1 MEDPWGSPWAT
12 DTNTNLEPTIPRST
26 LELPGRTLTRQR
38 SFSTAS
44 PWAVEEDGFNDW
56 ASADPGLALPT
67 PAAASSSIWAGWGSE
82 NGPNSSQT
90 QLAPA
95 PRAREGSLG
104 MHSPSWPA
112 AVSPGL
118 PPARTISRR
127 SSSRSLFRQPSPDPW
142 AVEFS
147 ENRLSL
153 PTPALVSAEQAAF
166 STLDRHEEE
175 DEEDIA
181 KIKEDEKAA
190 NAAPETGTTQ
200 DGKSTPAPDKNRD
213 GEVDPVTNTG
223 NEAARRED
231 GEGNNTR
238 SLSDSRHSSISAG
251 SHHDDRPDSPI
262 TSMDED
268 AKDRPKTSRRPS
280 VKVQE
285 LVHMYDGMVKPKE
298 SGLAVPTAPGGRQ
311 RSTSRGAASIR
322 STRTEDISEFG
333 DFEDAENLG
342 SAPPSRKPSVGGSPR
357 PGSSRVGPA
366 VSALQ
371 APSRGS
377 GLANSSPPAPIPEE
391 RLNSFQDLRSKFGPV
406 AFTPDL
412 GSIDKLFDV
421 AKLDAEQPSAKDYSL
436 DAVDGIINDSFSSVS
451 ERKTWYR
458 ISRPGS
464 MRRHNLGDDENY
476 RRVTWPVSKTR
487 EQTNMIVRRWME
499 EDSFSGGRPSF
510 GGNRPVRGG
519 AFNWD
524 TKAEPLSMDEIF
536 GKRKSAQPPKPAS
549 ATVPRPLSLQPRSA
563 AAHSRNLSTGVKSL
577 PPRSPGVS
585 SLPSPSPLSI
595 PAPPKSPA
603 FGWSTM
609 TNGSATPASSRPPS
623 RAVRQSLEVPSSTFD
638 SNTGVTASAP
648 ESESRSSLQLVPPPS
663 APSVSSNLVVEE
675 EDDEE
680 WGEMVAS
687 PSVASPMD
695 SSRPASGIF
704 DTGVNSS
711 VAELAMIDSSPAAS
725 KDTGATLVAAASKLE
740 QDEATAKASQQPPL
754 PSAGIWDFS
763 AFETKL
769 APSFA
774 PATPTEPA
782 IPPTTTS
789 KPEFDFD
796 TPLQSPALSGP
807 SRTGSPTSAFQI
819 PTPSTPSGPMA
830 SSRTSS
836 SASFQLPP
844 PPTPPVSGQS
854 KHTPKSSISSQPA
867 MEPARPISPAAF
879 QLSKPPSPKHSTRPS
894 LSLGRPSPLQH
905 VITPKASS
913 PKVSS
918 PKPMSPTINSATVP
932 PPAKTVSFAQ
942 PQPDEESAAVAR
954 IVEALPDLSYMLR

>member
-12 DTNTNLEPTIPRST
+12 DTNTTLEPAIPRST

-44 PWAVEEDGFNDW
+44 PWAADDDGLDDW
-56 ASADPGLALPT
+56 AAADPGLALPT
-67 PAAASSSIWAGWGSE
+67 PAATSSSIWAGWGGE
-82 NGPNSSQT
+82 IGPNSSQA

-112 AVSPGL
+112 AASPGL

-142 AVEFS
+142 AVEYS

-175 DEEDIA
+175 NEEDIA
-181 KIKEDEKAA
+181 KIKEDERAA
-190 NAAPETGTTQ
+190 AVAPEAATIQEECETTEPSDGALDENVDTVTKTG
-200 DGKSTPAPDKNRD
+200 DELAKRENE
-213 GEVDPVTNTG
+213 EVT
-223 NEAARRED
+223 
-231 GEGNNTR
+231 NTR
-238 SLSDSRHSSISAG
+238 SLSVSRHSSMSAE
-251 SHHDDRPDSPI
+251 SRHDDRPDSPI

-268 AKDRPKTSRRPS
+268 AKDRPQIPRRTS

-298 SGLAVPTAPGGRQ
+298 NALSIPIAPGGRQ
-311 RSTSRGAASIR
+311 RSTSRGAISIR

-333 DFEDAENLG
+333 DFEDAESLG

-357 PGSSRVGPA
+357 PGSSRAGSARSTLQVSLRGPSFA
-366 VSALQ
+366 KSSAQ
-371 APSRGS
+371 
-377 GLANSSPPAPIPEE
+377 APIPEE
-391 RLNSFQDLRSKFGPV
+391 TSQVFQDLRAKFGPV
-406 AFTPDL
+406 VFSPDL
-412 GSIDKLFDV
+412 GSVDKLFDV
-421 AKLDAEQPSAKDYSL
+421 TKLDAEQPSAKDYSL
-436 DAVDGIINDSFSSVS
+436 DAADGIIKDSFSSVS

-464 MRRHNLGDDENY
+464 MRRHDLGDDENY
-476 RRVTWPVSKTR
+476 RRVIWPFSKMR
-487 EQTNMIVRRWME
+487 EETNKVVRRWME

-510 GGNRPVRGG
+510 GGSNSVKGG

-524 TKAEPLSMDEIF
+524 TKSEPLLSMDQIF
-536 GKRKSAQPPKPAS
+536 GKRKNAQPPKAAS
-549 ATVPRPLSLQPRSA
+549 AAVPRPLSLQPRST
-563 AAHSRNLSTGVKSL
+563 AAHSRNVSAGVKSL
-577 PPRSPGVS
+577 PPQSPGVS

-595 PAPPKSPA
+595 PGPPKSPA

-609 TNGSATPASSRPPS
+609 TDGSAIPACSTPPS
-623 RAVRQSLEVPSSTFD
+623 RAVRPSLEVTSSRFS
-638 SNTGVTASAP
+638 SNTGVTASTHEP
-648 ESESRSSLQLVPPPS
+648 ESRLSLQLAPPSS
-663 APSVSSNLVVEE
+663 APSVASNAVVEE

-687 PSVASPMD
+687 PMG
-695 SSRPASGIF
+695 SSRPVSGIF
-704 DTGVNSS
+704 DTGVNGST
-711 VAELAMIDSSPAAS
+711 AELSANDPSPAPFT
-725 KDTGATLVAAASKLE
+725 DTDATLIAVASKLE
-740 QDEATAKASQQPPL
+740 HDEATIKAQQQPPA
-754 PSAGIWDFS
+754 PSAEIWDFS
-763 AFETKL
+763 AFDTTL

-774 PATPTEPA
+774 PSTPTIPA

-807 SRTGSPTSAFQI
+807 SRTASPTAAFQL

-830 SSRTSS
+830 SSGTPSP
-836 SASFQLPP
+836 ASFQLPP
-844 PPTPPVSGQS
+844 PPTPPVSTSS
-854 KHTPKSSISSQPA
+854 KHTPKSSIGSQPA
-867 MEPARPISPAAF
+867 LEPIRPISPAAF
-879 QLSKPPSPKHSTRPS
+879 QLSKPPSPKHSNRPS

-913 PKVSS
+913 PKS
-918 PKPMSPTINSATVP
+918 MSPTVRSAAIL
-932 PPAKTVSFAQ
+932 PPAKSVSFA
-942 PQPDEESAAVAR
+942 QPDEESAAVAR

>member
-12 DTNTNLEPTIPRST
+12 DTNTTLEPTIPRST

-38 SFSTAS
+38 SFSAAS
-44 PWAVEEDGFNDW
+44 PWAAEDDGLDDW
-56 ASADPGLALPT
+56 AAADPGLALPT
-67 PAAASSSIWAGWGSE
+67 PAATSSSIWAGWGGE
-82 NGPNSSQT
+82 NAPNSSQT
-90 QLAPA
+90 SLAPA
-95 PRAREGSLG
+95 SRAREGSLG

-112 AVSPGL
+112 AASPGL

-175 DEEDIA
+175 NEEDMA
-181 KIKEDEKAA
+181 KIKEDEKAEV
-190 NAAPETGTTQ
+190 AAPEVTSTQ
-200 DGKSTPAPDKNRD
+200 DSKIAQPSESTRD
-213 GEVDPVTNTG
+213 EEVGPVTNAG
-223 NEAARRED
+223 DEASKRENE
-231 GEGNNTR
+231 EGANTR
-238 SLSDSRHSSISAG
+238 SLSDSRHSSMSAE

-268 AKDRPKTSRRPS
+268 AKDRPRIPRRPS

-285 LVHMYDGMVKPKE
+285 LVHMYDGMVEPKDN
-298 SGLAVPTAPGGRQ
+298 SLSVPTALGGRQ
-311 RSTSRGAASIR
+311 RSTSRGTASIR

-333 DFEDAENLG
+333 DFEDAESLG
-342 SAPPSRKPSVGGSPR
+342 SAPPSRKPSIGGSPR
-357 PGSSRVGPA
+357 PGSSRAGPA
-366 VSALQ
+366 RSAF
-371 APSRGS
+371 
-377 GLANSSPPAPIPEE
+377 NVKSSAPAPIPEE
-391 RLNSFQDLRSKFGPV
+391 RSHTFQDLRAKFGPV
-406 AFTPDL
+406 TFAPDL
-412 GSIDKLFDV
+412 ESVDKLFDV

-436 DAVDGIINDSFSSVS
+436 DAVEGIIKDSFSSVS

-464 MRRHNLGDDENY
+464 MRRHDLGDDENY
-476 RRVTWPVSKTR
+476 RRVTWPVSKMR
-487 EQTNMIVRRWME
+487 EETNKVVRRWME

-510 GGNRPVRGG
+510 GGGNSVKGG

-524 TKAEPLSMDEIF
+524 TKSEPLSMDQIF
-536 GKRKSAQPPKPAS
+536 GKRKSAQPPKAAS

-563 AAHSRNLSTGVKSL
+563 AAHSRNLSGGVKSL

-585 SLPSPSPLSI
+585 SLPCPSPMSI
-595 PAPPKSPA
+595 PGPPKSPA

-609 TNGSATPASSRPPS
+609 TDESGTPASSRPPS
-623 RAVRQSLEVPSSTFD
+623 RAVRQSLEVTSSRFG
-638 SNTGVTASAP
+638 SNTAVNTGTHEP
-648 ESESRSSLQLVPPPS
+648 ESRPSLQLAPPSS
-663 APSVSSNLVVEE
+663 APSVSSNALVED
-675 EDDEE
+675 DDEE

-687 PSVASPMD
+687 PME
-695 SSRPASGIF
+695 SSRPVSGIF
-704 DTGVNSS
+704 DMGLNSS
-711 VAELAMIDSSPAAS
+711 MAELSTKDPSPAPFN
-725 KDTGATLVAAASKLE
+725 DTDATLVAVASKLE
-740 QDEATAKASQQPPL
+740 HDEGPQKAHQQPPA
-754 PSAGIWDFS
+754 PSTDMWDFS
-763 AFETKL
+763 AFDTTL
-769 APSFA
+769 APSFSPVA
-774 PATPTEPA
+774 PTVPA

-807 SRTGSPTSAFQI
+807 SKTSSPISAFQL

-830 SSRTSS
+830 SSSTSS
-836 SASFQLPP
+836 PASFQLPP
-844 PPTPPVSGQS
+844 PPTPPVSTSS

-867 MEPARPISPAAF
+867 LEPVRPISPAAF
-879 QLSKPPSPKHSTRPS
+879 QLSKPPSPKHSNRPS

-913 PKVSS
+913 PK
-918 PKPMSPTINSATVP
+918 PMSPTVHSTTML
-932 PPAKTVSFAQ
+932 PPAKSVSFA
-942 PQPDEESAAVAR
+942 PPDEESAAVAR

>member
-26 LELPGRTLTRQR
+26 LELPSRTLTRQR

-44 PWAVEEDGFNDW
+44 PWAVEDDGLNDW
-56 ASADPGLALPT
+56 ASVDPGLALPT
-67 PAAASSSIWAGWGSE
+67 PAAASSSIWGGWGSE

-90 QLAPA
+90 QLAQP

-112 AVSPGL
+112 AASPGL

-166 STLDRHEEE
+166 STLDRHVEE

-181 KIKEDEKAA
+181 KIQEDEKAA
-190 NAAPETGTTQ
+190 EAAPETIAAQDGTTTQNQ
-200 DGKSTPAPDKNRD
+200 DSNRD
-213 GEVDPVTNTG
+213 EEVDPVTKTG
-223 NEAARRED
+223 DAMTKRED
-231 GEGNNTR
+231 GEATNTR
-238 SLSDSRHSSISAG
+238 SLSDSRHSSMSAE

-268 AKDRPKTSRRPS
+268 AKDRPKALRRPS

-285 LVHMYDGMVKPKE
+285 MVDKFDGMAKPKE
-298 SGLAVPTAPGGRQ
+298 GGLSVPVAPGGRQ

-322 STRTEDISEFG
+322 STRTEEISEFG
-333 DFEDAENLG
+333 DFEDAETFD
-342 SAPPSRKPSVGGSPR
+342 SAPPSRKPSVAVSSR

-371 APSRGS
+371 ASSRDS
-377 GLANSSPPAPIPEE
+377 GPANLSTPRPIPEE
-391 RLNSFQDLRSKFGPV
+391 RANSFQDLRTRFGPV
-406 AFTPDL
+406 EFTPDL
-412 GSIDKLFDV
+412 GGVDKLFDI

-436 DAVDGIINDSFSSVS
+436 DAVEGIINDSFSCVS

-464 MRRHNLGDDENY
+464 MRRHKLGDDENY
-476 RRVTWPVSKTR
+476 RRVTWPVSKMR
-487 EQTNMIVRRWME
+487 EETNQVVRRWME

-510 GGNRPVRGG
+510 GNNRPVKGG

-524 TKAEPLSMDEIF
+524 TKAEPLSMDQIF
-536 GKRKSAQPPKPAS
+536 GKRKSAQPPPKPAS
-549 ATVPRPLSLQPRSA
+549 ATVPRPLSLQPKSA
-563 AAHSRNLSTGVKSL
+563 ATHSRNLSTGVKSL

-585 SLPSPSPLSI
+585 SLPPPSPMSI
-595 PAPPKSPA
+595 PGPPKSPA

-623 RAVRQSLEVPSSTFD
+623 IVARQSLDVPSSTLN
-638 SNTGVTASAP
+638 SNAGITAGAP
-648 ESESRSSLQLVPPPS
+648 EPESRSSLQLVPPPV
-663 APSVSSNLVVEE
+663 AASVSSNVLVEE
-675 EDDEE
+675 DEDEE

-687 PSVASPMD
+687 PSVASPVG
-695 SSRPASGIF
+695 SSRPVSAIF

-711 VAELAMIDSSPAAS
+711 VAELALNNSSSPPS
-725 KDTGATLVAAASKLE
+725 KDTGATLVGAASKLE
-740 QDEATAKASQQPPL
+740 QDEAAKQAQQPPQ
-754 PSAGIWDFS
+754 PSASIWDFS
-763 AFETKL
+763 AFETTL
-769 APSFA
+769 TPSFA
-774 PATPTEPA
+774 PITPTEPA

-796 TPLQSPALSGP
+796 SPLQSPALSGP
-807 SRTGSPTSAFQI
+807 SRTGSPTSAFQV

-844 PPTPPVSGQS
+844 PPTPPVPGQP
-854 KHTPKSSISSQPA
+854 KHTPKSSISSQPGL
-867 MEPARPISPAAF
+867 EPVRPVSPAAF

-913 PKVSS
+913 PK
-918 PKPMSPTINSATVP
+918 PMSPYMQSAATL
-932 PPAKTVSFAQ
+932 PPAKSVNFA
-942 PQPDEESAAVAR
+942 QPDEESAAVAR
-954 IVEALPDLSYMLR
+954 IVDALPDLSYMFR

>member
-12 DTNTNLEPTIPRST
+12 DTNTSHEPAIPRST
-26 LELPGRTLTRQR
+26 LELPGRTITRQR
-38 SFSTAS
+38 SFTTSS
-44 PWAVEEDGFNDW
+44 PWAADDDGLDDW
-56 ASADPGLALPT
+56 AAAEPGLALPT
-67 PAAASSSIWAGWGSE
+67 PAATSSSIWAGWGGE
-82 NGPNSSQT
+82 NAPNSSQT
-90 QLAPA
+90 SLALPS
-95 PRAREGSLG
+95 RAREGSLG

-190 NAAPETGTTQ
+190 DAAQVGATRHDWKAAQPPDRTPDEVVGT
-200 DGKSTPAPDKNRD
+200 
-213 GEVDPVTNTG
+213 VTNTG
-223 NEAARRED
+223 DAEARRENE
-231 GEGNNTR
+231 EGTNTR
-238 SLSDSRHSSISAG
+238 SLSDSRHSSMSAE
-251 SHHDDRPDSPI
+251 SHHHDDRPDSPI

-268 AKDRPKTSRRPS
+268 AKDRPRIPRRPS
-280 VKVQE
+280 AKIQD

-298 SGLAVPTAPGGRQ
+298 NGLSVPIGPGARQ

-333 DFEDAENLG
+333 DFEDAESLG
-342 SAPPSRKPSVGGSPR
+342 SAPPSRKPSIGGSPR
-357 PGSSRVGPA
+357 PGSSKARPA
-366 VSALQ
+366 RSASYAKPS
-371 APSRGS
+371 APE
-377 GLANSSPPAPIPEE
+377 PIPEE
-391 RLNSFQDLRSKFGPV
+391 RSHMFQDLRAKFGPV
-406 AFTPDL
+406 VFTPDL
-412 GSIDKLFDV
+412 GSVDKLFDV

-436 DAVDGIINDSFSSVS
+436 DAVDGIIKDSFSTVS

-464 MRRHNLGDDENY
+464 MRRHDLGDDENY
-476 RRVTWPVSKTR
+476 RRVTWAVSKMR
-487 EQTNMIVRRWME
+487 EETNKVVRRWME
-499 EDSFSGGRPSF
+499 EGSFSGGHPSF
-510 GGNRPVRGG
+510 GGGNLAKGG

-524 TKAEPLSMDEIF
+524 TKAEPLSMDQIF
-536 GKRKSAQPPKPAS
+536 GKRKSAQPKRADS
-549 ATVPRPLSLQPRSA
+549 ANVPRPLSLQPKSA
-563 AAHSRNLSTGVKSL
+563 AAHSRNLSTGVASL
-577 PPRSPGVS
+577 PPRSPGVA
-585 SLPSPSPLSI
+585 SLPCPSPMSI
-595 PAPPKSPA
+595 PGPPKSPA

-609 TNGSATPASSRPPS
+609 TNESGTPASSRPPS
-623 RAVRQSLEVPSSTFD
+623 IAVRQSLEVTSSGV
-638 SNTGVTASAP
+638 SGYTGSLASTLEP
-648 ESESRSSLQLVPPPS
+648 ESRLSLQLPPEPPAPS
-663 APSVSSNLVVEE
+663 AGSNALMED

-687 PSVASPMD
+687 PME

-704 DTGVNSS
+704 DTGLNGSM
-711 VAELAMIDSSPAAS
+711 AELSAKDPSPPPFN
-725 KDTGATLVAAASKLE
+725 DTGATLVAVASKLE
-740 QDEATAKASQQPPL
+740 NDEAPKAHQQS
-754 PSAGIWDFS
+754 SAASADVWDFS
-763 AFETKL
+763 AFDTTL
-769 APSFA
+769 APSFS
-774 PATPTEPA
+774 PVVPTVPA

-807 SRTGSPTSAFQI
+807 SRTESPTSAFQL
-819 PTPSTPSGPMA
+819 PTPSTPSRPMA

-844 PPTPPVSGQS
+844 PPTPPVSSQP

-867 MEPARPISPAAF
+867 LEPIRPISPATF
-879 QLSKPPSPKHSTRPS
+879 QLSKPPPSPKHSNRPS

-905 VITPKASS
+905 VIVPK
-913 PKVSS
+913 PSS
-918 PKPMSPTINSATVP
+918 PKPSSAIVQSATIP
-932 PPAKTVSFAQ
+932 PPTKSVSFA
-942 PQPDEESAAVAR
+942 QPDEESAAVAR

>member
-12 DTNTNLEPTIPRST
+12 DTNTALEPTIPRST

-44 PWAVEEDGFNDW
+44 PWAAEGDGLDDW
-56 ASADPGLALPT
+56 AAPEPGLALPT
-67 PAAASSSIWAGWGSE
+67 PAATSSSIWAGWGGE
-82 NGPNSSQT
+82 NAPNSSQT
-90 QLAPA
+90 SLAPTS
-95 PRAREGSLG
+95 RAREGSLG

-142 AVEFS
+142 AAEFS

-181 KIKEDEKAA
+181 KIKEEEKAA
-190 NAAPETGTTQ
+190 DAAPEAASAQDYKTTEPS
-200 DGKSTPAPDKNRD
+200 DSTRN
-213 GEVDPVTNTG
+213 GEVGPVTNIG
-223 NEAARRED
+223 DEAAKRETE
-231 GEGNNTR
+231 EGTNTR
-238 SLSDSRHSSISAG
+238 SVSDSRHSSVSAE
-251 SHHDDRPDSPI
+251 SPRDDRPDSPI

-268 AKDRPKTSRRPS
+268 AKDRPQIPRRPS

-285 LVHMYDGMVKPKE
+285 LVHMYDGMVKPKDN
-298 SGLAVPTAPGGRQ
+298 GLSVPTAPGGRQ

-333 DFEDAENLG
+333 DFEDAESLG

-357 PGSSRVGPA
+357 PGSSRAVPA
-366 VSALQ
+366 RSALH
-371 APSRGS
+371 AKPS
-377 GLANSSPPAPIPEE
+377 APAPIPEE
-391 RLNSFQDLRSKFGPV
+391 RSHIFQDLRAKFGPV
-406 AFTPDL
+406 VFTPDL
-412 GSIDKLFDV
+412 GSVDKLFDV

-436 DAVDGIINDSFSSVS
+436 DAVEGIIKDSFSSVS

-464 MRRHNLGDDENY
+464 MRRHDQGDDESY
-476 RRVTWPVSKTR
+476 RRVTWPVSKMR
-487 EQTNMIVRRWME
+487 EETNKVVRRWME

-510 GGNRPVRGG
+510 GGGNSVRGG

-524 TKAEPLSMDEIF
+524 TKAEGLSMDQIF
-536 GKRKSAQPPKPAS
+536 GKRKSAQPPKAAS
-549 ATVPRPLSLQPRSA
+549 SSNVPRPLSLQPKSA
-563 AAHSRNLSTGVKSL
+563 ATHSRNLSTGVKSL

-585 SLPSPSPLSI
+585 SLPCPSPMSI
-595 PAPPKSPA
+595 PGPPKSPA

-609 TNGSATPASSRPPS
+609 TNESTTPASSRPPS
-623 RAVRQSLEVPSSTFD
+623 IAVRQSLEVTSSGFPSTA
-638 SNTGVTASAP
+638 GATASAHEP
-648 ESESRSSLQLVPPPS
+648 ESRLSLQLAPPP
-663 APSVSSNLVVEE
+663 APSVGSNALVEDEE
-675 EDDEE
+675 DEE

-687 PSVASPMD
+687 PMG

-704 DTGVNSS
+704 DTGLNGSM
-711 VAELAMIDSSPAAS
+711 AELSAIDPAPTTFN
-725 KDTGATLVAAASKLE
+725 DTDATLDAVTSKLGK
-740 QDEATAKASQQPPL
+740 DEATTVAPEQPPA
-754 PSAGIWDFS
+754 PSTDVWDFS
-763 AFETKL
+763 AFETTL
-769 APSFA
+769 APSFS
-774 PATPTEPA
+774 PVTPTVPA
-782 IPPTTTS
+782 IPPDTTS

-807 SRTGSPTSAFQI
+807 SRTASPISAFQL
-819 PTPSTPSGPMA
+819 PTPSTPSRPMA

-844 PPTPPVSGQS
+844 PPTPPVSSPS

-867 MEPARPISPAAF
+867 LEPVRPISPAAF
-879 QLSKPPSPKHSTRPS
+879 QLSKPPSPKHSNRPS

-905 VITPKASS
+905 VITPMA
-913 PKVSS
+913 SS
-918 PKPMSPTINSATVP
+918 PKPMSPTVHSTTIP
-932 PPAKTVSFAQ
+932 PPAKSVSFA
-942 PQPDEESAAVAR
+942 QPDEESAAVAR

>member
-1 MEDPWGSPWAT
+1 
-12 DTNTNLEPTIPRST
+12 
-26 LELPGRTLTRQR
+26 
-38 SFSTAS
+38 
-44 PWAVEEDGFNDW
+44 
-56 ASADPGLALPT
+56 
-67 PAAASSSIWAGWGSE
+67 
-82 NGPNSSQT
+82 
-90 QLAPA
+90 
-95 PRAREGSLG
+95 

-112 AVSPGL
+112 AASPGL
-118 PPARTISRR
+118 PPVRTISRR

-166 STLDRHEEE
+166 STLDRHDEE
-175 DEEDIA
+175 DEEDLA

-190 NAAPETGTTQ
+190 DAVLETGTTQ
-200 DGKSTPAPDKNRD
+200 DCKSTSTPDRTRD
-213 GEVDPVTNTG
+213 EEVDPVASTG
-223 NEAARRED
+223 NEAAKRED
-231 GEGNNTR
+231 AEGTLTR
-238 SLSDSRHSSISAG
+238 SLSDSRHSSMSAE

-268 AKDRPKTSRRPS
+268 AKDRPKALRRPS

-285 LVHMYDGMVKPKE
+285 LVHKFDGMAKPKE
-298 SGLAVPTAPGGRQ
+298 GGLSVPIVSGGRQ

-333 DFEDAENLG
+333 DFEDAENFD

-366 VSALQ
+366 ISALQ
-371 APSRGS
+371 ASSRGPA
-377 GLANSSPPAPIPEE
+377 LANTLVSAPIPEE
-391 RLNSFQDLRSKFGPV
+391 RSSVFQDLRTKFGPV
-406 AFTPDL
+406 TFSPHFE
-412 GSIDKLFDV
+412 SIDKLFDV

-436 DAVDGIINDSFSSVS
+436 DSVDGIINDSFSSVS

-476 RRVTWPVSKTR
+476 RRVTWPVSKMR
-487 EQTNMIVRRWME
+487 EETNQIVCRWME
-499 EDSFSGGRPSF
+499 EGSFSGGHPSF
-510 GGNRPVRGG
+510 GGSRPVKGG

-524 TKAEPLSMDEIF
+524 TKSEPLSMDQIF

-585 SLPSPSPLSI
+585 SLPSPSPMSI
-595 PAPPKSPA
+595 PGPPKSPA

-609 TNGSATPASSRPPS
+609 TDGSATPASSRPPS
-623 RAVRQSLEVPSSTFD
+623 IAVRQSLEVPSSRFD
-638 SNTGVTASAP
+638 SNTGFTAGAP

-663 APSVSSNLVVEE
+663 APSVGSNALVEEE
-675 EDDEE
+675 EDDDE

-687 PSVASPMD
+687 PSAASPMGG
-695 SSRPASGIF
+695 SRPASGIF

-711 VAELAMIDSSPAAS
+711 VAGLAINGPLPAPS
-725 KDTGATLVAAASKLE
+725 KDIGETLVAATSKLE
-740 QDEATAKASQQPPL
+740 HDEATPKTHEQPPQ
-754 PSAGIWDFS
+754 PSAGVWDFS
-763 AFETKL
+763 AFETTL

-774 PATPTEPA
+774 PETPTEPS

-796 TPLQSPALSGP
+796 TPLQSPALSEP

-844 PPTPPVSGQS
+844 PPTPPVSTQS
-854 KHTPKSSISSQPA
+854 RHTPKSSISSQPA
-867 MEPARPISPAAF
+867 LEPTRPISPAAF

-894 LSLGRPSPLQH
+894 LSLGRPSPLHH

-913 PKVSS
+913 PK
-918 PKPMSPTINSATVP
+918 PMSPTIQSATIP
-932 PPAKTVSFAQ
+932 PPAKSVSFAQ
-942 PQPDEESAAVAR
+942 PDEESVAVAR
-954 IVEALPDLSYMLR
+954 IVEALPDLSYMLC

>member
-12 DTNTNLEPTIPRST
+12 DTNTSLEPTIPRST
-26 LELPGRTLTRQR
+26 LELPSRTLTRQR

-44 PWAVEEDGFNDW
+44 PWAVEDDALNDW

-67 PAAASSSIWAGWGSE
+67 PAAASSSIWGGWGSE

-90 QLAPA
+90 QLAHP

-112 AVSPGL
+112 ATSPGL

-142 AVEFS
+142 AVEFP

-166 STLDRHEEE
+166 STLDRHDEE
-175 DEEDIA
+175 DEEEIA
-181 KIKEDEKAA
+181 KIREEEQAVG
-190 NAAPETGTTQ
+190 AAPDTGTAQNVETTQ
-200 DGKSTPAPDKNRD
+200 NQDSTRD
-213 GEVDPVTNTG
+213 EEVDPVTKTDDEVSKG
-223 NEAARRED
+223 ED
-231 GEGNNTR
+231 VEGTNPR
-238 SLSDSRHSSISAG
+238 SPSDSRHSSVSAG

-268 AKDRPKTSRRPS
+268 AKDRPKALRRPS

-285 LVHMYDGMVKPKE
+285 MVDKFDGMTKPKE
-298 SGLAVPTAPGGRQ
+298 GGLSVPVAPGGRK
-311 RSTSRGAASIR
+311 RSASRGGASIR

-333 DFEDAENLG
+333 EFEDAETFD
-342 SAPPSRKPSVGGSPR
+342 SAPPSRKPSVAGSSR
-357 PGSSRVGPA
+357 PGSRVGPA

-371 APSRGS
+371 PSSRGS
-377 GLANSSPPAPIPEE
+377 GPANLSTPRPIPEE
-391 RLNSFQDLRSKFGPV
+391 RANSFQDLRTRFGPV
-406 AFTPDL
+406 AFTAEL
-412 GSIDKLFDV
+412 GGIDKLFDI

-476 RRVTWPVSKTR
+476 RRVTWPASKMR
-487 EQTNMIVRRWME
+487 EETNQVVRRWME

-510 GGNRPVRGG
+510 GNNRPVKGG

-524 TKAEPLSMDEIF
+524 AKAEPLSMDQIF
-536 GKRKSAQPPKPAS
+536 GKRKSAQPPPKPAS
-549 ATVPRPLSLQPRSA
+549 ATVPRPLSLQPKSA
-563 AAHSRNLSTGVKSL
+563 ATHARNLSAGVKSL

-585 SLPSPSPLSI
+585 SLPPPSPMSI
-595 PAPPKSPA
+595 PGPPKSPA

-609 TNGSATPASSRPPS
+609 TNGSVTPASSRPPS
-623 RAVRQSLEVPSSTFD
+623 IAARQSLDVPSSTLN
-638 SNTGVTASAP
+638 STAGITTSAAEP
-648 ESESRSSLQLVPPPS
+648 ESRSSLQLV
-663 APSVSSNLVVEE
+663 APSVSSNVLVEE
-675 EDDEE
+675 DEDEE

-687 PSVASPMD
+687 PSVASPMG
-695 SSRPASGIF
+695 SSRPVSGVF
-704 DTGVNSS
+704 DIGVNSS
-711 VAELAMIDSSPAAS
+711 VGELGLNDASSLPS
-725 KDTGATLVAAASKLE
+725 QDTGATLVGVTSKLE
-740 QDEATAKASQQPPL
+740 QDEADKQAEQQPPQ
-754 PSAGIWDFS
+754 PSAAIWDFS
-763 AFETKL
+763 AFETTL
-769 APSFA
+769 TPSFA
-774 PATPTEPA
+774 PVTPTEPA

-796 TPLQSPALSGP
+796 SPLQSPALSGP
-807 SRTGSPTSAFQI
+807 SRTGSPTSAFQM
-819 PTPSTPSGPMA
+819 PTPSTPSGQMP

-836 SASFQLPP
+836 SASFQLPAL
-844 PPTPPVSGQS
+844 PTPPISGQS
-854 KHTPKSSISSQPA
+854 KHTPKSSTSSQPA
-867 MEPARPISPAAF
+867 LEPVRPISPAAF

-913 PKVSS
+913 PK
-918 PKPMSPTINSATVP
+918 PMSPTIQSAAIL
-932 PPAKTVSFAQ
+932 PPAKSVNFAE
-942 PQPDEESAAVAR
+942 PDEESAAVAR
-954 IVEALPDLSYMLR
+954 IVDALPDLSYMFR

>member
-12 DTNTNLEPTIPRST
+12 DTNTTLEPAIPRST

-44 PWAVEEDGFNDW
+44 PWAADNDGFDDW
-56 ASADPGLALPT
+56 AAADPGLALPN
-67 PAAASSSIWAGWGSE
+67 PAATSSSIWAGWGGE

-90 QLAPA
+90 QLTPA

-112 AVSPGL
+112 AASPGL

-175 DEEDIA
+175 NEEDIA
-181 KIKEDEKAA
+181 KIKEDERAA
-190 NAAPETGTTQ
+190 AAAPEAATIQKECKTAQ
-200 DGKSTPAPDKNRD
+200 PSDKIPDE
-213 GEVDPVTNTG
+213 EVDPMTKTG
-223 NEAARRED
+223 NELAKGD
-231 GEGNNTR
+231 NGQVTNTR
-238 SLSDSRHSSISAG
+238 SLSDSRHSSMSAE

-268 AKDRPKTSRRPS
+268 AKDRPQLPRRSS

-298 SGLAVPTAPGGRQ
+298 NALAVPIAPGGRQ
-311 RSTSRGAASIR
+311 RSTSRGAVSIR

-333 DFEDAENLG
+333 DFEDAESLG

-357 PGSSRVGPA
+357 PGSSRAGSA
-366 VSALQ
+366 RSALQ
-371 APSRGS
+371 VSSRGPS
-377 GLANSSPPAPIPEE
+377 LAKSSAPAPIPEE
-391 RLNSFQDLRSKFGPV
+391 RSHVFQDLRVKFGPV
-406 AFTPDL
+406 AFSPDL
-412 GSIDKLFDV
+412 GSVDKLFDV

-436 DAVDGIINDSFSSVS
+436 DAVDGIIKDSFSSVS

-464 MRRHNLGDDENY
+464 MRRHDLGDDENY
-476 RRVTWPVSKTR
+476 RRVTWPVSKMR
-487 EQTNMIVRRWME
+487 EETNKVVRRWME

-510 GGNRPVRGG
+510 GGSNSVKGG

-524 TKAEPLSMDEIF
+524 TKSEPLSMDQIF
-536 GKRKSAQPPKPAS
+536 GKRKSAQPAKAAKAAS
-549 ATVPRPLSLQPRSA
+549 AAVPRPLSLQPKSA
-563 AAHSRNLSTGVKSL
+563 GTHSRNLSTGVKSL
-577 PPRSPGVS
+577 PPRSPGVA

-595 PAPPKSPA
+595 PGPPKSPA

-609 TNGSATPASSRPPS
+609 TDGSATPASSRPPS
-623 RAVRQSLEVPSSTFD
+623 VRPSLEVTSSRFG
-638 SNTGVTASAP
+638 SNAGVTASTHEP
-648 ESESRSSLQLVPPPS
+648 ESRLSLQLAPPSS
-663 APSVSSNLVVEE
+663 APSVVSNVVLEE

-687 PSVASPMD
+687 PMG
-695 SSRPASGIF
+695 SSRPVSGTF
-704 DTGVNSS
+704 DTGVNGST
-711 VAELAMIDSSPAAS
+711 AELSANNPSPAS
-725 KDTGATLVAAASKLE
+725 VTDTGATLVAVASRLE
-740 QDEATAKASQQPPL
+740 HDEATTREQQQPPA
-754 PSAGIWDFS
+754 PSAEIWDFS
-763 AFETKL
+763 SFETTL

-774 PATPTEPA
+774 PATPTVPA

-807 SRTGSPTSAFQI
+807 SRTGSPISAFQL
-819 PTPSTPSGPMA
+819 PTPSTPSGPEA
-830 SSRTSS
+830 SSKTSS
-836 SASFQLPP
+836 PSSFQLPP
-844 PPTPPVSGQS
+844 PPTPPVSTSS

-867 MEPARPISPAAF
+867 LEPIRPISPAAF
-879 QLSKPPSPKHSTRPS
+879 QLSKPPSPKHSNRPS

-913 PKVSS
+913 PK
-918 PKPMSPTINSATVP
+918 PMSPTVHSATIP
-932 PPAKTVSFAQ
+932 PPAKSVSFA
-942 PQPDEESAAVAR
+942 QPDEESAAVAR

>member
-12 DTNTNLEPTIPRST
+12 DTNTTLEPAIPRST

-44 PWAVEEDGFNDW
+44 PWAADDDGLDDW
-56 ASADPGLALPT
+56 AAADPGLALPT
-67 PAAASSSIWAGWGSE
+67 PAATSSSIWAGWGGE
-82 NGPNSSQT
+82 NAPNSSQT
-90 QLAPA
+90 SLAPVS
-95 PRAREGSLG
+95 RAREGSLG

-112 AVSPGL
+112 AASPGL

-175 DEEDIA
+175 NEEDMA

-190 NAAPETGTTQ
+190 DAAPEA
-200 DGKSTPAPDKNRD
+200 APTEDYKTIQPSDRAH
-213 GEVDPVTNTG
+213 GEEADPVTNTG
-223 NEAARRED
+223 DEEAKREC
-231 GEGNNTR
+231 GEETNTR
-238 SLSDSRHSSISAG
+238 SLSDSRHSSISAE
-251 SHHDDRPDSPI
+251 SHRDDRPDSPI

-268 AKDRPKTSRRPS
+268 AKDRPQIPRRPS
-280 VKVQE
+280 VRVQE
-285 LVHMYDGMVKPKE
+285 LVHMYDGMVKPKDN
-298 SGLAVPTAPGGRQ
+298 GLSVPVASGGRQ
-311 RSTSRGAASIR
+311 RSTSRGAASVR

-333 DFEDAENLG
+333 DFEDAESLG

-357 PGSSRVGPA
+357 PGSSRAGPA
-366 VSALQ
+366 RSALP
-371 APSRGS
+371 AKPS
-377 GLANSSPPAPIPEE
+377 APAPIPEE
-391 RLNSFQDLRSKFGPV
+391 RSHMFQDLRDKFGPV

-436 DAVDGIINDSFSSVS
+436 DAVEGIIKDSFSSVS

-464 MRRHNLGDDENY
+464 MRRHDLGDDENY
-476 RRVTWPVSKTR
+476 RRVTWPVSKMR
-487 EQTNMIVRRWME
+487 EETNKVVRRWME

-510 GGNRPVRGG
+510 GGGNTVRGG

-524 TKAEPLSMDEIF
+524 TKSEPLSMDQIF
-536 GKRKSAQPPKPAS
+536 GKRKSAQPAKAAS
-549 ATVPRPLSLQPRSA
+549 ATVPRPLSLQPSSA
-563 AAHSRNLSTGVKSL
+563 ATHSRNLSAGIKSL

-585 SLPSPSPLSI
+585 SLPCPSPMSI
-595 PAPPKSPA
+595 PGPPKSPA

-609 TNGSATPASSRPPS
+609 TDASGTPASSRPPS
-623 RAVRQSLEVPSSTFD
+623 RAVRQSLEATSSKFGSTTD
-638 SNTGVTASAP
+638 AAASTHEP
-648 ESESRSSLQLVPPPS
+648 ESRLSLQLVPPPS
-663 APSVSSNLVVEE
+663 APTVGSNALVEDD
-675 EDDEE
+675 DDEE

-687 PSVASPMD
+687 PMG
-695 SSRPASGIF
+695 SSRPVSGIF
-704 DTGVNSS
+704 DTGANSS
-711 VAELAMIDSSPAAS
+711 TAELSTKGPSPAS
-725 KDTGATLVAAASKLE
+725 VNDTDATLVAVASKLE
-740 QDEATAKASQQPPL
+740 DDKATAKAQPQEPL
-754 PSAGIWDFS
+754 APSTGIWDFS
-763 AFETKL
+763 AFDTTL
-769 APSFA
+769 TPSFA

-807 SRTGSPTSAFQI
+807 SRTGSPISAFQL
-819 PTPSTPSGPMA
+819 PTPSTPSGPIA
-830 SSRTSS
+830 SSSTSS
-836 SASFQLPP
+836 PASFQLPP
-844 PPTPPVSGQS
+844 PPTPPVSTSS

-867 MEPARPISPAAF
+867 LEPVRPISPAAF
-879 QLSKPPSPKHSTRPS
+879 QLSKPPSSPKHSNRPS

-913 PKVSS
+913 PKPKS
-918 PKPMSPTINSATVP
+918 PIAHSATIA
-932 PPAKTVSFAQ
+932 PPAKSVSFA
-942 PQPDEESAAVAR
+942 QPDEESAAVAR
-954 IVEALPDLSYMLR
+954 VVDALPDLSYMLR

>member
-12 DTNTNLEPTIPRST
+12 DTNTSLEPTIPRST

-38 SFSTAS
+38 SFSAAS
-44 PWAVEEDGFNDW
+44 PWAAEDDGFDDW
-56 ASADPGLALPT
+56 AAAEPGLALPT
-67 PAAASSSIWAGWGSE
+67 PAATSSSIWAGWGGE
-82 NGPNSSQT
+82 NAPNSSQT
-90 QLAPA
+90 SLAPV

-104 MHSPSWPA
+104 MHSPSWPPA
-112 AVSPGL
+112 TSPGL

-166 STLDRHEEE
+166 STLDRHVEE
-175 DEEDIA
+175 DEEDMA

-190 NAAPETGTTQ
+190 DVAPEAASAQDYKTTQ
-200 DGKSTPAPDKNRD
+200 PSDTTRNEEVGPDK
-213 GEVDPVTNTG
+213 ETG
-223 NEAARRED
+223 DEAPKRENEDET
-231 GEGNNTR
+231 NTR
-238 SLSDSRHSSISAG
+238 SLSDSRHSSVSAE
-251 SHHDDRPDSPI
+251 SHRDDRPDSPI

-268 AKDRPKTSRRPS
+268 AKDRPQIPRRSS

-285 LVHMYDGMVKPKE
+285 LVHMYDGMVKPKDNAL
-298 SGLAVPTAPGGRQ
+298 SVPTAPGGRQ

-333 DFEDAENLG
+333 DFEDAESFG

-357 PGSSRVGPA
+357 PGSSRAGPA
-366 VSALQ
+366 KSALH
-371 APSRGS
+371 AKPS
-377 GLANSSPPAPIPEE
+377 APAPIPEE
-391 RLNSFQDLRSKFGPV
+391 RSHMFQDLRAKFGPV
-406 AFTPDL
+406 VFTPDL
-412 GSIDKLFDV
+412 GGVDKLFDV

-436 DAVDGIINDSFSSVS
+436 DAVDGIISDSFSSVS

-464 MRRHNLGDDENY
+464 MRRHDLGDDENY
-476 RRVTWPVSKTR
+476 RRVTWPVSKMR
-487 EQTNMIVRRWME
+487 DETNKIVRRWME
-499 EDSFSGGRPSF
+499 EGSFSGGRLSF
-510 GGNRPVRGG
+510 GGGNSVRGG

-524 TKAEPLSMDEIF
+524 TKSEPLSMDQIF
-536 GKRKSAQPPKPAS
+536 GKRKSAQPAKATS

-577 PPRSPGVS
+577 PPRSPGVN
-585 SLPSPSPLSI
+585 SLPCPSPMSI
-595 PAPPKSPA
+595 PGPPKSPA

-609 TNGSATPASSRPPS
+609 TNGSTTPASSRPPS
-623 RAVRQSLEVPSSTFD
+623 RAVRQSLEVTSSGFT
-638 SNTGVTASAP
+638 NNAGATASIKEP
-648 ESESRSSLQLVPPPS
+648 ESRLSLQLPPPPS
-663 APSVSSNLVVEE
+663 APSVSSNALVED

-687 PSVASPMD
+687 PAG

-704 DTGVNSS
+704 DTGVNGST
-711 VAELAMIDSSPAAS
+711 AELSTNDPSPAPVNN
-725 KDTGATLVAAASKLE
+725 TGATLDAVASKLGH
-740 QDEATAKASQQPPL
+740 EATTAAPEQPPA
-754 PSAGIWDFS
+754 PSADVWDFS
-763 AFETKL
+763 AFDTTL
-769 APSFA
+769 APSFS
-774 PATPTEPA
+774 PRTPTVPA

-807 SRTGSPTSAFQI
+807 SRTGSPISAFQL

-844 PPTPPVSGQS
+844 PPPTPPVSSPS

-867 MEPARPISPAAF
+867 LEPVRPISPAAF
-879 QLSKPPSPKHSTRPS
+879 QLTKPPSSPKHSNRPS

-905 VITPKASS
+905 VITPKA
-913 PKVSS
+913 PS
-918 PKPMSPTINSATVP
+918 PKPMSPTVQSSPAP
-932 PPAKTVSFAQ
+932 PPAKSVSFA
-942 PQPDEESAAVAR
+942 QPDEESAAVAR
-954 IVEALPDLSYMLR
+954 IVDALPDLSYMLR